1 VSEGSGA
8 EPAKPLRLFVAVDV
22 PDHLGR
28 ELLAR
33 LSPFRASVPGARW
46 TRREGWHVTLKF
58 LGWTAPGSVPQV
70 EAAVAAVASAAARP
84 FDTRITRLGAFPKP
98 GRARVLWA
106 GLADDGGAFAQ
117 TVKDLDDALAAF
129 VEPEKRA
136 FTPHLTLARIAPPVR
151 VGSDVLDLAVG
162 SEPFAV
168 DRLILYRSH
177 LSPKG
182 ASYEALVSAPLG
194 GTPRPA

>member
-1 VSEGSGA
+1 VSEGSA
-8 EPAKPLRLFVAVDV
+8 PETAKPFRLFVAVDV
-22 PDHLGR
+22 PDHLVI
-28 ELLAR
+28 ELLGR
-33 LSPFRASVPGARW
+33 LEPVRASVPGARW
-46 TRREGWHVTLKF
+46 TRPDGWHVTLKF
-58 LGWTAPGSVPQV
+58 LGWTPPEAVPEV
-70 EAAVAAVASAAARP
+70 GAAVGTIAASMRW
-84 FDTRITRLGAFPKP
+84 FDTRITRVGAFPKP

-106 GLADDGGAFAQ
+106 GLDDDGGTFAQ
-117 TVKDLDDALAAF
+117 MVKQLDDALASF

-136 FTPHLTLARIAPPVR
+136 FTPHLTLARIAPPAR
-151 VGSDVLDLAVG
+151 VGSDVMDLAVG